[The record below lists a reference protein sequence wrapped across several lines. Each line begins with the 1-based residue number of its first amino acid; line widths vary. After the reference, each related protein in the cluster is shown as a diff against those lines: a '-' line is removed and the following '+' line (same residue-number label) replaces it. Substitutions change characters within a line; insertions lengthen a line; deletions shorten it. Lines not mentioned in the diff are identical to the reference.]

1 MDELFQELNINKKK
15 YIIIYYQENDNNN
28 LFLNKILKYEEFLE
42 YKIILL
48 YKNKKDSTFSNE
60 RIIELIYDDNVEKYF
75 LEEPFT
81 IFYITDDIPSSILI
95 NFLKKN
101 EEIMF
106 FYKEND
112 NNIFFN
118 NNEENII
125 IKDNNDFQDE
135 YENDND
141 NDNESKNN
149 NEEYEIDEEDSM
161 NIYNNTDKNIFI
173 NKYESSDEKKS
184 NQILNILMHK
194 TKNENNNFIHN
205 TDNSK
210 LHIITFFKEFEDD
223 EIMNSVQQK
232 CIIENINNKDV
243 KSICIVGKN
252 LQKYFSNITISNKDI
267 PNKDIILIEY
277 GVTNISYSYLFNK
290 VNELYD
296 NKIVCILK
304 SDIVIPNQDSLENI
318 EFLFLEKKNTIL
330 ALSRF
335 ERMCNGNIVKTQ
347 ELNSIFYATEHD
359 AYIFKTPVISID
371 FNLMDDLYFYNQYS
385 NLEVNNIL
393 IKNNYK
399 LLNDTKNYRIL
410 RLCIDNDIGIRK
422 LINNRDI
429 KEVNKDNIYLLPEN
443 MMFDNFNL
451 QHLAMVLKM
460 DDEEINEIKIY
471 MLSVLFRKKNYK
483 KE

>member
-28 LFLNKILKYEEFLE
+28 LFLTKILKYEEFLE

-81 IFYITDDIPSSILI
+81 IFYITDDIPSPILI
-95 NFLKKN
+95 DFLKKN

-118 NNEENII
+118 SNEENNN
-125 IKDNNDFQDE
+125 IKNNNDFQDE
-135 YENDND
+135 D
-141 NDNESKNN
+141 
-149 NEEYEIDEEDSM
+149 EEYEIDEEDSM

-173 NKYESSDEKKS
+173 NKYEGDNEKKS
-184 NQILNILMHK
+184 NQTSINILMQK
-194 TKNENNNFIHN
+194 TKNENNDFIHN

-243 KSICIVGKN
+243 KSIAIIGRN
-252 LQKYFSNITISNKDI
+252 LEKYFSNITISNKDI

-296 NKIVCILK
+296 NKIVCIIK

-318 EFLFLEKKNTIL
+318 EFLFLEKKNTVL

-335 ERMCNGNIVKTQ
+335 ERMINGNIVKTQ

-359 AYIFKTPVISID
+359 AYIFKTPLINID

-393 IKNNYK
+393 IKNDYK

-422 LINNRDI
+422 LINSIDI

-460 DDEEINEIKIY
+460 DDEEINEIKVY

>member
-15 YIIIYYQENDNNN
+15 YIIIYFKENDNNN
-28 LFLNKILKYEEFLE
+28 IFLNKILKYEEFLE

-48 YKNKKDSTFSNE
+48 YKNKKNSTFSNE

-95 NFLKKN
+95 DYLKKN

-118 NNEENII
+118 N
-125 IKDNNDFQDE
+125 DFQDE
-135 YENDND
+135 C
-141 NDNESKNN
+141 
-149 NEEYEIDEEDSM
+149 EIDEEDSM

-173 NKYESSDEKKS
+173 NKYEYDNEKKS
-184 NQILNILMHK
+184 NQILNILVQK
-194 TKNENNNFIHN
+194 IKNNCINNI
-205 TDNSK
+205 DNNK
-210 LHIITFFKEFEDD
+210 LHIITYFKFFEND
-223 EIMNSVQQK
+223 EIMNSLQQK
-232 CIIENINNKDV
+232 CISENINNKDV
-243 KSICIVGKN
+243 NSMTIVGKK
-252 LQKYFSNITISNKDI
+252 LEKYFSNILISNKDI
-267 PNKDIILIEY
+267 RLIENDE
-277 GVTNISYSYLFNK
+277 TNISYSYLFNK
-290 VNELYD
+290 VNEIYD
-296 NKIVCILK
+296 NKIVCLIK

-318 EFLFLEKKNTIL
+318 EFLFLEKKNALL

-335 ERMCNGNIVKTQ
+335 ERMINGNIIKTQ

-359 AYIFKTPVISID
+359 AYIFKTPININ
-371 FNLMDDLYFYNQYS
+371 FNSMDNLYFYNQYS

-393 IKNNYK
+393 IKNDYK

-410 RLCIDNDIGIRK
+410 RLCIDDDVGIRK
-422 LINNRDI
+422 LINNIDI
-429 KEVNKDNIYLLPEN
+429 KEINKDNIYLLPEN
-443 MMFDNFNL
+443 IIFDNFNL

-460 DDEEINEIKIY
+460 DEEEINEIKIY
-471 MLSVLFRKKNYK
+471 MLSVLFKKKNYK
-483 KE
+483 KII

>member
-28 LFLNKILKYEEFLE
+28 LFLNKILKYNEFLE

-81 IFYITDDIPSSILI
+81 IFYITDDIPSQILI
-95 NFLKKN
+95 DYLKKN

-118 NNEENII
+118 TNDENNNEN
-125 IKDNNDFQDE
+125 NNDIQDE
-135 YENDND
+135 DE
-141 NDNESKNN
+141 NESKNN

-173 NKYESSDEKKS
+173 NKYDSDNEKKS
-184 NQILNILMHK
+184 NQTAINILMQK
-194 TKNENNNFIHN
+194 TKNENNDFINN

-243 KSICIVGKN
+243 KSIAIIGKN
-252 LQKYFSNITISNKDI
+252 LEKYFSNITIQ
-267 PNKDIILIEY
+267 NKDIILIQNN
-277 GVTNISYSYLFNK
+277 VTNISYSYLFNK

-296 NKIVCILK
+296 NKIVCIIK

-318 EFLFLEKKNTIL
+318 EFLFLEKKNAIL

-335 ERMCNGNIVKTQ
+335 ERMINGNIVKTQ

-359 AYIFKTPVISID
+359 AYIFKTPINID
-371 FNLMDDLYFYNQYS
+371 IGFNSMDNLYLYNQYS

-393 IKNNYK
+393 IKNYYK

-410 RLCIDNDIGIRK
+410 RLCIDNDIGTRK
-422 LINNRDI
+422 LINNIDI
-429 KEVNKDNIYLLPEN
+429 KEINKDNIYLLPEN
-443 MMFDNFNL
+443 MIFDNFNL

-460 DDEEINEIKIY
+460 DEEDINEVKIY
-471 MLSVLFRKKNYK
+471 MLSVLFKKKNYK
-483 KE
+483 KV

>member
-60 RIIELIYDDNVEKYF
+60 RIVELIYDDNVEKYF

-95 NFLKKN
+95 DYLKNN

-118 NNEENII
+118 SNEENINFENQ
-125 IKDNNDFQDE
+125 DQDE
-135 YENDND
+135 DE

-149 NEEYEIDEEDSM
+149 NDEYEIDDEDSM

-173 NKYESSDEKKS
+173 NKYECDNEKKY
-184 NQILNILMHK
+184 NQTLNILIQK
-194 TKNENNNFIHN
+194 IKNENNDFINN
-205 TDNSK
+205 TDNNK
-210 LHIITFFKEFEDD
+210 LHIITFFKEFEDN
-223 EIMNSVQQK
+223 EIMNSLQQK

-243 KSICIVGKN
+243 KSITIIGRN
-252 LQKYFSNITISNKDI
+252 LEKYFSNINV
-267 PNKDIILIEY
+267 PNKDITLIQNN
-277 GVTNISYSYLFNK
+277 VTNISYSYLFNK
-290 VNELYD
+290 VNEIYD
-296 NKIVCILK
+296 NKIVCIIK

-318 EFLFLEKKNTIL
+318 EFLFLEKKNTII

-335 ERMCNGNIVKTQ
+335 ERMINGNIIKTQ

-359 AYIFKTPVISID
+359 AYIFKTPINID
-371 FNLMDDLYFYNQYS
+371 FSLIDNLYFYNQYS
-385 NLEVNNIL
+385 NLELNNIL

-410 RLCIDNDIGIRK
+410 RLCIDNDVGIRK
-422 LINNRDI
+422 LINNIDI
-429 KEVNKDNIYLLPEN
+429 KEINKDNIYLLPEN
-443 MMFDNFNL
+443 MIFDNFNL
-451 QHLAMVLKM
+451 QHLSMILKM
-460 DDEEINEIKIY
+460 NEEEINEVKIY
-471 MLSVLFRKKNYK
+471 MLSVLFKKKNYK
-483 KE
+483 NLI

>member
-48 YKNKKDSTFSNE
+48 YKNKKNSTFSNE
-60 RIIELIYDDNVEKYF
+60 RIIELIYDNNVEKCF

-81 IFYITDDIPSSILI
+81 IFYITDDIPSQILI
-95 NFLKKN
+95 DYLKKN

-112 NNIFFN
+112 DTNIFFN
-118 NNEENII
+118 SNEENI
-125 IKDNNDFQDE
+125 
-135 YENDND
+135 
-141 NDNESKNN
+141 N

-173 NKYESSDEKKS
+173 NKYETSDEKKS
-184 NQILNILMHK
+184 NQTSINILMQK
-194 TKNENNNFIHN
+194 TKNENNDFIHN
-205 TDNSK
+205 NDNSK

-243 KSICIVGKN
+243 KSIAIIGKN
-252 LQKYFSNITISNKDI
+252 LEKYFSNITIS
-267 PNKDIILIEY
+267 NKDIILIEY

-290 VNELYD
+290 VNELFD
-296 NKIVCILK
+296 NKIVCIIK

-318 EFLFLEKKNTIL
+318 EFLFLEKKNTVL

-359 AYIFKTPVISID
+359 AYIYKTPVINID
-371 FNLMDDLYFYNQYS
+371 FSSMDNLYFYNQYS

-393 IKNNYK
+393 IKNDYK
-399 LLNDTKNYRIL
+399 LLNDTKNYRML

-443 MMFDNFNL
+443 MIFDNFNL

-460 DDEEINEIKIY
+460 DEEDINEIKIY
-471 MLSVLFRKKNYK
+471 MLSVLFKKKNYK
-483 KE
+483 SSFF

>member
-81 IFYITDDIPSSILI
+81 IFYITDDIPSPILI
-95 NFLKKN
+95 DFLKKN
-101 EEIMF
+101 EETMF

-118 NNEENII
+118 SNEENI
-125 IKDNNDFQDE
+125 NNT
-135 YENDND
+135 NDSED
-141 NDNESKNN
+141 
-149 NEEYEIDEEDSM
+149 EYEIDEEDSM

-173 NKYESSDEKKS
+173 NKYECDNEKKS
-184 NQILNILMHK
+184 NQILNILVQK
-194 TKNENNNFIHN
+194 TKNENNDFIHN
-205 TDNSK
+205 SDNRK

-223 EIMNSVQQK
+223 NIMNSLQQK

-243 KSICIVGKN
+243 KSIAIIGKN
-252 LQKYFSNITISNKDI
+252 LEKYFSNITISNKDI
-267 PNKDIILIEY
+267 ILIEY
-277 GVTNISYSYLFNK
+277 DDKNISYSYLFNK

-296 NKIVCILK
+296 NKIVCIIK

-359 AYIFKTPVISID
+359 AYIFKTPLINID
-371 FNLMDDLYFYNQYS
+371 FNSMDNLYFYNQYS

-393 IKNNYK
+393 IKNDYK

-410 RLCIDNDIGIRK
+410 RLCIDNDIGVRK
-422 LINNRDI
+422 LINSIDI

-443 MMFDNFNL
+443 MIFDNFNL

-471 MLSVLFRKKNYK
+471 MLLVLFRKKNYK
-483 KE
+483 NL

>member
-48 YKNKKDSTFSNE
+48 YKNKKNSTFSNE
-60 RIIELIYDDNVEKYF
+60 RIIELIYDNNVEKCF

-81 IFYITDDIPSSILI
+81 IFYITDDIPSQILI
-95 NFLKKN
+95 DYLKKN

-112 NNIFFN
+112 DTNIFFN
-118 NNEENII
+118 SNEENI
-125 IKDNNDFQDE
+125 
-135 YENDND
+135 
-141 NDNESKNN
+141 N

-173 NKYESSDEKKS
+173 NKYETSDEKKS
-184 NQILNILMHK
+184 NQTSINILMQK
-194 TKNENNNFIHN
+194 TKNENNDFIHN
-205 TDNSK
+205 NDNSK

-243 KSICIVGKN
+243 KSIAIIGKN
-252 LQKYFSNITISNKDI
+252 LEKYFSNITIS
-267 PNKDIILIEY
+267 NKDIILIEY

-290 VNELYD
+290 VNELFD
-296 NKIVCILK
+296 NKIVCIIK

-318 EFLFLEKKNTIL
+318 EFLFLEKKNTVL

-359 AYIFKTPVISID
+359 AYIYKTPVINID
-371 FNLMDDLYFYNQYS
+371 FSSMDNLYFYNQYS

-393 IKNNYK
+393 IKNDYK
-399 LLNDTKNYRIL
+399 LLNDTKNYRML

-443 MMFDNFNL
+443 MIFDNFNL

-460 DDEEINEIKIY
+460 DEEDINEIKIY
-471 MLSVLFRKKNYK
+471 MLSVLFKKKNYK
-483 KE
+483 KD

>member
-28 LFLNKILKYEEFLE
+28 LFLNKFLKYEEFLE

-48 YKNKKDSTFSNE
+48 YKNKKDSTFSNN
-60 RIIELIYDDNVEKYF
+60 RIIELIYDNNVEKYF

-95 NFLKKN
+95 DFLKNN

-118 NNEENII
+118 NNEENNDEIKDENENNNDI
-125 IKDNNDFQDE
+125 QDEDEIKDN
-135 YENDND
+135 
-141 NDNESKNN
+141 S
-149 NEEYEIDEEDSM
+149 EEYEIDEEDSM

-173 NKYESSDEKKS
+173 NKYECDNEKKS
-184 NQILNILMHK
+184 NQTPNILIQK
-194 TKNENNNFIHN
+194 IKNENNDFIHN

-223 EIMNSVQQK
+223 EIMNSLQKK

-243 KSICIVGKN
+243 KSIAIIGKN
-252 LQKYFSNITISNKDI
+252 LEKYFSNINVSNKNI
-267 PNKDIILIEY
+267 TLIEY
-277 GVTNISYSYLFNK
+277 DVTNISYSYLFNK

-296 NKIVCILK
+296 NKIVCIIK

-335 ERMCNGNIVKTQ
+335 ERMINGSIIKTQ

-359 AYIFKTPVISID
+359 SYIFKTPIYFD
-371 FNLMDDLYFYNQYS
+371 FSYMDNLYLYNQYS

-399 LLNDTKNYRIL
+399 LFNDTKNYKIL

-422 LINNRDI
+422 LINNIDI
-429 KEVNKDNIYLLPEN
+429 KDVNIDNLYLLPEN
-443 MMFDNFNL
+443 MIFDNFNL
-451 QHLAMVLKM
+451 QHLSMILKM
-460 DDEEINEIKIY
+460 DDEEINDIKIY
-471 MLSVLFRKKNYK
+471 MLNVLFRKKNYK
-483 KE
+483 NLI

>member
-48 YKNKKDSTFSNE
+48 YKNKKDSTFLNE

-125 IKDNNDFQDE
+125 IKDNN
-135 YENDND
+135 
-141 NDNESKNN
+141 
-149 NEEYEIDEEDSM
+149 EEYEIDEEDSM

-173 NKYESSDEKKS
+173 NKYESNDELKT
-184 NQILNILMHK
+184 NQIPNILMQK
-194 TKNENNNFIHN
+194 TKNENNDFIHN
-205 TDNSK
+205 IDNCK

-243 KSICIVGKN
+243 KSICIVGKK
-252 LQKYFSNITISNKDI
+252 LEKYFSNISI
-267 PNKDIILIEY
+267 PNKNIILIEY
-277 GVTNISYSYLFNK
+277 DETNISYSYLFNK

-296 NKIVCILK
+296 NKIVCIIK
-304 SDIVIPNQDSLENI
+304 SDIIIPNQDSLENI

-371 FNLMDDLYFYNQYS
+371 FNSMSDLYFYNQYS

-393 IKNNYK
+393 IKNDYK

>member
-28 LFLNKILKYEEFLE
+28 LFLTKILKYEEFLE

-81 IFYITDDIPSSILI
+81 IFYITDDIPSQILI
-95 NFLKKN
+95 NFLKNN

-118 NNEENII
+118 SNEENI
-125 IKDNNDFQDE
+125 NS
-135 YENDND
+135 ENDNNSED
-141 NDNESKNN
+141 DSEDEDDNESKNK

-173 NKYESSDEKKS
+173 NKYESSDEKKL
-184 NQILNILMHK
+184 NQTPNILVQK
-194 TKNENNNFIHN
+194 TKNENNDFIHN

-243 KSICIVGKN
+243 KSIAIIGKN
-252 LQKYFSNITISNKDI
+252 LKKYFSNITISNKDI
-267 PNKDIILIEY
+267 SNKDIILIEY

-296 NKIVCILK
+296 NKIVCIIK

-318 EFLFLEKKNTIL
+318 EFLFLEKKNTVL

-335 ERMCNGNIVKTQ
+335 ERMCNGNIIKTQ

-359 AYIFKTPVISID
+359 AYIFKTPVNID
-371 FNLMDDLYFYNQYS
+371 FSSTDNLYFYNQYS
-385 NLEVNNIL
+385 NLEVDNIL

-422 LINNRDI
+422 LINNIDI

-443 MMFDNFNL
+443 MIFDNFNL
-451 QHLAMVLKM
+451 QHLAMVLRM
-460 DDEEINEIKIY
+460 DEEDINDIKIY
-471 MLSVLFRKKNYK
+471 MLSVLFKKKNYK

>member
-81 IFYITDDIPSSILI
+81 IFYITDDIPSQILI
-95 NFLKKN
+95 DFLKKN

-118 NNEENII
+118 NNEGNNNI
-125 IKDNNDFQDE
+125 KNNNDFQDE
-135 YENDND
+135 D
-141 NDNESKNN
+141 
-149 NEEYEIDEEDSM
+149 EEYEIDEEDSM

-173 NKYESSDEKKS
+173 NKYEGDNEKKS
-184 NQILNILMHK
+184 NQILNILMQKTK
-194 TKNENNNFIHN
+194 TKNENNDFIHN

-210 LHIITFFKEFEDD
+210 LHIITFFKEFEDN
-223 EIMNSVQQK
+223 EIMNSLQQK

-243 KSICIVGKN
+243 KSIAIIGKN
-252 LQKYFSNITISNKDI
+252 LEKYFSNITIQNKDNSNK
-267 PNKDIILIEY
+267 NIILIDY
-277 GVTNISYSYLFNK
+277 DVTNISYSYLFNK

-296 NKIVCILK
+296 NKIVCIIK

-335 ERMCNGNIVKTQ
+335 ERMINGNIIKTQ

-359 AYIFKTPVISID
+359 AYIFKTPVINID
-371 FNLMDDLYFYNQYS
+371 FSNMDNLYFYNQYS

-393 IKNNYK
+393 IKNDYK

-410 RLCIDNDIGIRK
+410 RLCIDNDVGIRK

-460 DDEEINEIKIY
+460 DDEDINDIKIY
-471 MLSVLFRKKNYK
+471 MLSVLFKKKNYK

>member
-28 LFLNKILKYEEFLE
+28 LFLSKILKYEEFLE

-81 IFYITDDIPSSILI
+81 IFYITDDIPSPILI
-95 NFLKKN
+95 DFLKKN

-118 NNEENII
+118 SNEENINSENNNNTNDSEDECEI
-125 IKDNNDFQDE
+125 DNQ
-135 YENDND
+135 Y
-141 NDNESKNN
+141 KNN
-149 NEEYEIDEEDSM
+149 NNEYEIDEEDSM

-173 NKYESSDEKKS
+173 NKFEFCDEKKS
-184 NQILNILMHK
+184 NQTPNILMQK
-194 TKNENNNFIHN
+194 IKIKNENNDFIHN
-205 TDNSK
+205 NDNSK

-223 EIMNSVQQK
+223 EIMNSLQQK

-243 KSICIVGKN
+243 KSIAIIGKN
-252 LQKYFSNITISNKDI
+252 LEKYFSNITISNKDI
-267 PNKDIILIEY
+267 ILIEY
-277 GVTNISYSYLFNK
+277 EVTNISYSYLFNK
-290 VNELYD
+290 VNEIFD
-296 NKIVCILK
+296 NKIVCIIK

-318 EFLFLEKKNTIL
+318 EFLFLEKKNTVL

-335 ERMCNGNIVKTQ
+335 ERMFNGNIVKTQ

-359 AYIFKTPVISID
+359 AYIFKTPVNID
-371 FNLMDDLYFYNQYS
+371 FNCMDNLYFYNQYS

-422 LINNRDI
+422 LINNIDI
-429 KEVNKDNIYLLPEN
+429 KEINKDNIYLLPEN

-451 QHLAMVLKM
+451 QHLSMILKM
-460 DDEEINEIKIY
+460 DEEEINEIKIY
-471 MLSVLFRKKNYK
+471 MLSVLFKKKNYK
-483 KE
+483 KG